1 VQLIEHV
8 VLMVALGV
16 AVNALVVVVVVVDAA
31 GTKQVAWHDAACEL
45 QVIMQLVVFDV
56 CANAAPANPSTA
68 NAPSAT
74 TAITPATTRMTAF
87 PVQRWLEPS

>member
-1 VQLIEHV
+1 
-8 VLMVALGV
+8 MVALGV

-68 NAPSAT
+68 NTPSANAPSAT
-74 TAITPATTRMTAF
+74 TAITMATMRMTAF
-87 PVQRWLEPS
+87 PVQRWLKPS